1 MVQAVLLQ
9 GEVSPGG
16 NCIFRANSP
25 DMRALKTILII
36 LAALVGLLIIL
47 GLVGPSNYRV
57 ERSTVIA
64 APPEVVYGYVSKL
77 ASMKEWGPWQ
87 EMDKDQVQSIEGA
100 DGTVGAV
107 WMWEGD
113 TVGKGRQEL
122 TELVENDR
130 VRTKLVFVVPV
141 MGESVSVGTYDLEV
155 QGDSTKITWGV
166 EGENGFMGKITGVFM
181 DMDKKL
187 GPVFEKGLS
196 NLKGMAEAQHAEAR
210 TSLAS
215 KTVGGYLIETVD
227 RPETVYV
234 GKRAT
239 VKFDA
244 MTAFYGKTYAAAG
257 PAIGKAGLE
266 MAGYPCGVFFQWDEQ
281 NGQADMMAA
290 MPVKAA
296 SDLKVAGMDV
306 HVVPASKMLQ
316 VAYYGPYDGSAK
328 AHYAIDEHIKA
339 QGLTHYGNVIEEY
352 VTDPM
357 AEPDTSKWLTN
368 IYYMIK

>member
-1 MVQAVLLQ
+1 
-9 GEVSPGG
+9 
-16 NCIFRANSP
+16 
-25 DMRALKTILII
+25 MRALKTILII
-36 LAALVGLLIIL
+36 LAALLGLLVIL
-47 GLVGPSNYRV
+47 GLVGPASYRV

-64 APPEVVYGYVSKL
+64 APPEVVYGYVSRL
-77 ASMKEWGPWQ
+77 SSMKEWGPWQ
-87 EMDKDQVQSIEGA
+87 EMDKDQVQSIEGT

-107 WMWEGD
+107 WKWEGD
-113 TVGKGRQEL
+113 TVGIGMQTLTALEPNKSVRAEL
-122 TELVENDR
+122 KFLE
-130 VRTKLVFVVPV
+130 P
-141 MGESVSVGTYDLEV
+141 MESVSTATYDLEAM
-155 QGDSTKITWGV
+155 GDSTMLTWGM
-166 EGENGFMGKITGVFM
+166 EGENGFMGKIMGVFM
-181 DMDKKL
+181 DMDKMI
-187 GPVFEKGLS
+187 GPDFEKGLAT
-196 NLKGMAEAQHAEAR
+196 LKGLAEEQAASLQAG
-210 TSLAS
+210 SLAN
-215 KTVGGYLIETVD
+215 TVGGYLIETVD
-227 RPETVYV
+227 RPETVFV

-244 MTAFYGKTYAAAG
+244 MTEFYGKTYAAAG

-266 MAGYPCGVFFQWDEQ
+266 MAGYPCGVFFHWDEK

-296 SDLKVAGMDV
+296 NGLKVAGMDV
-306 HVVPASKMLQ
+306 HVVPASKMLH

>member
-1 MVQAVLLQ
+1 
-9 GEVSPGG
+9 
-16 NCIFRANSP
+16 
-25 DMRALKTILII
+25 MRALKTILII

-47 GLVGPSNYRV
+47 GLVGPKNYRV

-87 EMDKDQVQSIEGA
+87 EMDKDQVQSIQGT

-107 WMWEGD
+107 WVWEGD
-113 TVGKGRQEL
+113 TVGKGMQTLTALEPNKSVRAEL
-122 TELVENDR
+122 KFLE
-130 VRTKLVFVVPV
+130 P
-141 MGESVSVGTYDLEV
+141 MESVSTATYDLEAM
-155 QGDSTKITWGV
+155 GDSTKLTWGM
-166 EGENGFMGKITGVFM
+166 EGENGFMGKIMGVFM
-181 DMDKKL
+181 DMDKMI
-187 GPVFEKGLS
+187 GPDFEKGLAT
-196 NLKGMAEAQHAEAR
+196 LKGLAEEQAATVQAATMAN
-210 TSLAS
+210 
-215 KTVGGYLIETVD
+215 TVGGYLIETVD

-244 MTAFYGKTYAAAG
+244 MTEFYGKTYAAAG

-266 MAGYPCGVFFQWDEQ
+266 MAGSPSGVYFLWDEKK
-281 NGQADMMAA
+281 GVTDMMAA

-296 SDLKVAGMDV
+296 ADLKVEGMDV
-306 HVVPASKMLQ
+306 HVVPASKMLH
-316 VAYYGPYDGSAK
+316 VAYLGAYEGSAN

-339 QGLTHYGNVIEEY
+339 KGLTHYGNVIEEY
-352 VTDPM
+352 MVGPGT
-357 AEPDTSKWLTN
+357 EPDTSKWLTN

>member
-9 GEVSPGG
+9 GEVSQGQ

-36 LAALVGLLIIL
+36 LAALLGLLVIL
-47 GLVGPSNYRV
+47 GLVGPASYRV

-64 APPEVVYGYVSKL
+64 APPEVVYGYVSRL
-77 ASMKEWGPWQ
+77 AMMKEWGPWQ

-113 TVGKGRQEL
+113 TVGKGMQTLTALEPNKSVRAEL
-122 TELVENDR
+122 KFLE
-130 VRTKLVFVVPV
+130 P
-141 MGESVSVGTYDLEV
+141 MESVSTATYEL
-155 QGDSTKITWGV
+155 QALGDSTMLTWGM
-166 EGENGFMGKITGVFM
+166 EGENGFVGKIVGVFM
-181 DMDKKL
+181 DMDAMI
-187 GPVFEKGLS
+187 GPDFEKGLAK
-196 NLKGMAEAQHAEAR
+196 LKGMAEAQHAEAR

-215 KTVGGYLIETVD
+215 KTVSGYVIETVD

-352 VTDPM
+352 VTDPES
-357 AEPDTSKWLTN
+357 EPDTSKWLTN